1 MAISTFPPNQTNPKI
16 TLTMPRFADAHVALL
31 KRTMLARA
39 PAYLFTD
46 EDIQLITGDTGL
58 DAAQIQQWGR
68 NFRLRYQPEERD
80 EALRNL
86 APDQVCCVRL

>member
-1 MAISTFPPNQTNPKI
+1 
-16 TLTMPRFADAHVALL
+16 MPRFADAHVALL